1 MQAKSED
8 LFIAVKLVI
17 FKPNESIPSHL
28 YGLFSLDFYSINAF
42 TKCFYSSTD
51 INKRPRRQ
59 DFVFFYQTLGRDM
72 VISFRY

>member
-17 FKPNESIPSHL
+17 FNPNESIPIHL
-28 YGLFSLDFYSINAF
+28 YGLFSLDFHPIDAF
-42 TKCFYSSTD
+42 IKCFYSSAN
-51 INKRPRRQ
+51 INKRQRRQ
-59 DFVFFYQTLGRDM
+59 DFVFFYPTLGRDM